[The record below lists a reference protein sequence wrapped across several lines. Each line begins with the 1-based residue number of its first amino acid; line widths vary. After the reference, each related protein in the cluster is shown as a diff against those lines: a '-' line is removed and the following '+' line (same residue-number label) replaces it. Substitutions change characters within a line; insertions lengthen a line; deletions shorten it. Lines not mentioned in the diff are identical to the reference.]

1 MIPRLLTASSV
12 TATLLAM
19 SALARADDVVH
30 LKNGGFIRG
39 IVMEEQPD
47 KGVTIRLADGTVRS
61 VPANDL
67 GSVDHEQARPPA
79 PGRVSAPPPGGAQE
93 EPPSHTPTA
102 YVTLQS
108 GNPAVTLDEIRT
120 EGAYGGAYATASG
133 YGSVTLV
140 GSSWRTK
147 CTVPCDERLSLNARY
162 RIGGEGVQPS
172 SAFVLPKTQTPL
184 VLHVDAGSQAAY
196 GWGQVLTWVGV
207 AGVAVGASF
216 LVAGAVV
223 GSGALHDCSTLNL
236 SYHGAE
242 VAFPVGGLLLIPGI
256 ILWATNG
263 THVTTQDRRSLAR
276 AGQHLAPQGL
286 TF

>member
-1 MIPRLLTASSV
+1 MIQRLLTAFSV
-12 TATLLAM
+12 TVTLLAS

-61 VPANDL
+61 VPAGDL
-67 GSVDHEQARPPA
+67 SSVDYEHARPPSPGPA
-79 PGRVSAPPPGGAQE
+79 PSPAPAQE

-108 GNPAVTLDEIRT
+108 GNPAVTLDEILS
-120 EGAYGGAYATASG
+120 EGAYGGGYATPTG

-147 CTVPCDERLSLNARY
+147 CTVPCEDRLSLNARY

-172 SAFVLPKTQTPL
+172 STFVLPQTKTPL
-184 VLHVDAGSQAAY
+184 VLHVDAGSLAANR
-196 GWGQVLTWVGV
+196 WGRVLTLFGIVGV
-207 AGVAVGASF
+207 ALGGT
-216 LVAGAVV
+216 LLGAGALV
-223 GSGALHDCSTLNL
+223 GRGAYHDHST
-236 SYHGAE
+236 STACYHGAE
-242 VAFPVGGLLLIPGI
+242 VALPAGGLLLIPGI

-263 THVTTQDRRSLAR
+263 THVTTQDGRSLAK
-276 AGQHLAPQGL
+276 AGPHLAPQGL